1 MHALDAAVLFRK
13 VLESAP
19 GGTAW
24 HAVADEGDTVLDIAT
39 VVGRRLGLPV
49 QQVPEANFGPFG
61 PIFAM
66 DQPASS
72 AHTRKALEWQPTHPS
87 LLADLEN
94 LQP

>member
-1 MHALDAAVLFRK
+1 MGALPPSICRK
-13 VLESAP
+13 LPAGSALSI
-19 GGTAW
+19 GR
-24 HAVADEGDTVLDIAT
+24 VDEGDQVRDIAA

-49 QQVPEANFGPFG
+49 ESVPDESFGPFG

-72 AHTRKALEWQPTHPS
+72 AVTQATLGWTPRHPG
-87 LLADLEN
+87 LLDDLEN